1 MKQSIAD
8 FYNDIIRMCKTFAE
22 LEDTSFEPEEG
33 ASEEEIAKCEEKYSE
48 LPFLM
53 TSRTFSGLQKVSASR
68 GGRRFL
74 YCYAY

>member
-33 ASEEEIAKCEEKYSE
+33 ASEEEIATRSF
-48 LPFLM
+48 P
-53 TSRTFSGLQKVSASR
+53 S
-68 GGRRFL
+68 
-74 YCYAY
+74 